1 MSRIMIAGTGSGS
14 GKTTIVCGL
23 CQCIKDIGRTPS
35 ALKCGPDYIDA
46 MFHSRVLKMRTGNL
60 DSWFC
65 DKTTIRTLLAKK
77 EKSSDI
83 TVIEG
88 VMGYYDGAGFSTK
101 GSSFEIAQIT
111 DTPVILIV
119 NCRGISNS
127 VGAVLKGFT
136 TFQENSQIR
145 GVIFNQMSEKLY
157 PQAKKAAQEL
167 GLIPLGFLP
176 YKKGGALE
184 SRHLGLVTAD
194 EVVHFKEKID
204 TIAAQMKKSLDLE
217 GILAL
222 AETAVPL
229 KENEDIREAE
239 EKEKEPVT
247 ALDKPESTCLQ
258 DTAGNKLR
266 IAVAKDAA
274 FCFLYE
280 DNLEYLRANGCELV
294 FFSPLSDKKLPE
306 KIDGLL
312 LYGGYPELHT
322 KALSENETL
331 KSEIKEQILGGLP
344 CIAECGGFLYLHET
358 LETPEKERFPM
369 CGVIAGNGFGTG
381 KLCRFGYMTLT
392 AQKDT
397 MLAAKGETIR
407 AHEFHYWNS
416 DNIGADY
423 EITKASDN
431 TAASGGY
438 GTDTLY
444 AGFPHIYFYGNEAA
458 AKRFLKACEM
468 YHENNIKDVHA
479 ISYGME
485 EKNDIYRIFPEL
497 AEAGGLDKN
506 AVKQAQKHWNSIAK
520 PLYGLGKMEQLI
532 TQIAGIQNTPNVAID
547 KRAVIVMCADNG
559 IVEEGVTQTGQEV
572 TAMVADNFTKSST
585 SVCAMSKV
593 AGVDLFPVDIG
604 MAVDVPSV
612 TVKEEKVAYG
622 TRNFSKEPA
631 MTREEVWQAIEI
643 GIRKVEQLKE
653 QGYEMIATGEMGI
666 GNTTTSSAVA
676 SVLLSVAPEQVTGRG
691 AGLSSAGLEKKISVI
706 KDAIANYQPDKED
719 PVDVLSKVGGLDI
732 AGLTGVFLGGTLY
745 RVPVVI
751 DGFISSVAAL
761 CAARMVPVSKSYF
774 LPSHV
779 SKEPAGAM
787 LLEALELS
795 PLLTC
800 NMSLGEGTGAV
811 AVIPVLEMGLS
822 VYREMTTFE
831 KAKIEQ
837 YEVLK

>member
-1 MSRIMIAGTGSGS
+1 MNIPRILIAAPSSGS
-14 GKTTIVCGL
+14 GKTVISCGL
-23 CQCIKDIGRTPS
+23 MAAFCRQQKNVVSC
-35 ALKCGPDYIDA
+35 KCGPDYIDP
-46 MFHSRVLKMRTGNL
+46 MFHREVLGIDSQNL
-60 DSWFC
+60 DLFFC
-65 DKTTIRTLLAKK
+65 EKEQLTGIFAEHAKNADLA
-77 EKSSDI
+77 
-83 TVIEG
+83 VVEG
-88 VMGYYDGAGFSTK
+88 VMGYYDGMGLDTAKASSYDVAAALQIPVVLVVSARGSALSLAALVKGFLEFKKESR
-101 GSSFEIAQIT
+101 I
-111 DTPVILIV
+111 
-119 NCRGISNS
+119 RGILLNRVS
-127 VGAVLKGFT
+127 A
-136 TFQENSQIR
+136 
-145 GVIFNQMSEKLY
+145 MLY
-157 PQAKKAAQEL
+157 PRLKEMLENELKKAGHPIKVL
-167 GLIPLGFLP
+167 GYIPEHEAFHL
-176 YKKGGALE
+176 K
-184 SRHLGLVTAD
+184 SRHLGLVTP
-194 EVVHFKEKID
+194 EEIKHLK
-204 TIAAQMKKSLDLE
+204 AQLEQAGEILSETVDLE
-217 GILAL
+217 GLYELAKEAPSL
-222 AETAVPL
+222 EISVP
-229 KENEDIREAE
+229 EDE
-239 EKEKEPVT
+239 EKENPKV
-247 ALDKPESTCLQ
+247 S
-258 DTAGNKLR
+258 
-266 IAVAKDAA
+266 IAVARDEA
-274 FCFLYE
+274 FGFYYK
-280 DNLEYLRANGCELV
+280 DNLKLLERYGCNLV
-294 FFSPLSDKKLPE
+294 YFSPIRDTHLPE
-306 KIDGLL
+306 GVSGLL
-312 LYGGYPELHT
+312 LGGGYPELY
-322 KALSENETL
+322 ARELSENKTMLAKIRE
-331 KSEIKEQILGGLP
+331 SIQNGMP
-344 CIAECGGFLYLHET
+344 CHAECGGFLYLHEK
-358 LETPEKERFPM
+358 LADPKGKLWKM
-369 CGVIAGNGFGTG
+369 AGVIRGEAAPKE
-381 KLCRFGYMTLT
+381 KLVRFGYINLT
-392 AQKDT
+392 GVVDGTFLKR
-397 MLAAKGETIR
+397 GERIR
-407 AHEFHYWNS
+407 GHEFHYWDSTN
-416 DNIGADY
+416 N
-423 EITKASDN
+423 
-431 TAASGGY
+431 
-438 GTDTLY
+438 GTDAKALKPDGKRSWECVHMQQNLF
-444 AGFPHIYFYGNEAA
+444 AGFPHLSYSSNPVFAERFMREAIRWEQSQ
-458 AKRFLKACEM
+458 KEGSERKMTLEELKKEIRPLD
-468 YHENNIKDVHA
+468 ET
-479 ISYGME
+479 SME
-485 EKNDIYRIFPEL
+485 
-497 AEAGGLDKN
+497 
-506 AVKQAQKHWNSIAK
+506 QARKHWIKIAK
-520 PLYGLGKMEQLI
+520 PLFSLGKLEDAVIQM
-532 TQIAGIQNTPNVAID
+532 AGIKETPDYELKKKAL
-547 KRAVIVMCADNG
+547 VIMCADNG

-732 AGLTGVFLGGTLY
+732 AGLTGVFLGGALY